1 MQKALMLACVFLL
14 SGAWL
19 TAQSDSQTGS
29 KDSGAASGQT
39 TVQGC
44 LQGSNGAYTLTS
56 DSGTMYQLQ
65 GDSATLSKHSGHEV
79 RITGSTSGAGDSS
92 NAMSPN
98 AGASGSSGQT
108 LTVTHLKHVS
118 KTCSNTNTNK

>member
-1 MQKALMLACVFLL
+1 MPKALMLALVFLL

-19 TAQSDSQTGS
+19 TAQSNSQTGS

-39 TVQGC
+39 TIQGC
-44 LQGSNGAYTLTS
+44 LQESNGTYTLSS
-56 DSGTMYQLQ
+56 DSGMMYQLQ
-65 GDSATLSKHSGHEV
+65 GDSAILSKHTGHEV
-79 RITGSTSGAGDSS
+79 RVTGSTSGAGDSS

-108 LTVTHLKHVS
+108 LTVTHLKHIS
-118 KTCSNTNTNK
+118 KTCTNANTSK